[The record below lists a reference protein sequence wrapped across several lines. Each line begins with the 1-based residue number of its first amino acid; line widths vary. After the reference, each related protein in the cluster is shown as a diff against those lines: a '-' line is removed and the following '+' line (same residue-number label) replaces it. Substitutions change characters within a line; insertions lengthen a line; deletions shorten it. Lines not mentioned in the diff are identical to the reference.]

1 MNQDDYSFGREQPAV
16 DGDQRSEF
24 RLTGRAT
31 IVIELEAPDP
41 EEQGLD
47 SGVKMIC
54 QTDDLSVN
62 GLRIRTP
69 KPLIVGAWLLI
80 EVTLAETGGPYV
92 LTGEVIWCEERKDY
106 GWLVGMKILVT
117 EEAAYIDWVDA
128 VSRAMAQ
135 D

>member
-1 MNQDDYSFGREQPAV
+1 MNQDDYSFGRERPAV
-16 DGDQRSEF
+16 DEDQRSEF
-24 RLTGRAT
+24 RLAGRAT

-47 SGVKMIC
+47 SGVRMIC

-69 KPLIVGAWLLI
+69 KPLIVGAWLPI
-80 EVTLAETGGPYV
+80 EITLAENGGPYP
-92 LTGEVIWCEERKDY
+92 LASEVIWCEQRKERD
-106 GWLVGMKILVT
+106 WLVGMKILVT
-117 EEAAYIDWVDA
+117 EEGAYIDWVDA
-128 VSRAMAQ
+128 VSRAMTE